1 MCEGTHLRC
10 VGGEERPSSGRAII
24 LHHDRPTAT
33 LGLHLLAVVVV
44 VVLLELPYSTH
55 HTGLADRSSTPVH
68 HSMPSMR
75 HRLGQA
81 SRRQRLL
88 LGRHQGCVDK
98 TRLDCLQH
106 LQVWQ
111 HVCVVLNGLDF
122 LLHLQWLC
130 TRQCVPS
137 GPAAAGCTPDD
148 STSTSTSVAT
158 TLLTVLKHEA
168 CSIFS

>member
-33 LGLHLLAVVVV
+33 LGLHLLLVLVVVV
-44 VVLLELPYSTH
+44 VMLELPYSTH

-106 LQVWQ
+106 LQVC
-111 HVCVVLNGLDF
+111 CVKMGLTLCCACSGSVHDSVYLVVQQ
-122 LLHLQWLC
+122 LLAVHQM
-130 TRQCVPS
+130 TAAAA
-137 GPAAAGCTPDD
+137 PAARVWQRH
-148 STSTSTSVAT
+148 S
-158 TLLTVLKHEA
+158 
-168 CSIFS
+168 